1 MTPYKAIRLARYAPL
16 PGANWTI
23 TYHTLSLPERHRK
36 LLLDLY
42 RRGLKKP
49 DACHG
54 VPVRRLNGLFQ
65 ALAPEVVSVAR
76 WIDVTRDEPWLYAR
90 APVPRDV
97 LTALLTTWV
106 RDLRPECEHRT
117 QVREVL
123 RELRF
128 DELRWEKR
136 DVPMLSETI
145 TPGGTAD
152 PDDRLYQLLPDALAG
167 LVLEH
172 TEPFAY
178 PGGTLAFRGVARR
191 PSDRGAELL
200 SWPPDRYDDSK
211 GRTWWFSAVLTVTL
225 QTVPFAPAA
234 QIHVRSGVRRWATR
248 TGQNG
253 LYLPARR
260 AASVYLLADAPWIGA
275 DATGA
280 ASARFSVARLTYDR
294 DLKERRWEAGGP
306 DGMLSRLRLR
316 KPLPKPEELL
326 RNPADWLTPARKVTA
341 AVVHSTAMGS
351 HGVKTG
357 LMPGDR
363 VPLMEWF
370 EQALPEGLER
380 VPDQVR
386 ADRYPRQRTR
396 PRPGPTSPAARKA
409 EETAALRG
417 EVADALE
424 GHPLHLEFL
433 WLTEPNRDAGV
444 QALRTVLG
452 LPDEEESTVRS
463 EKVPGNWTVRTWR
476 TPELTV
482 ELRLAQVGGLAER
495 LTVPVD
501 GPVRTDAL
509 RTALTARR
517 AQVVQRMPKGLT
529 ENGGTL
535 ALVEIRDKETYTPRS
550 ADPKFALRLGFRDAG
565 RVTQF
570 AVNPR
575 RPAVQSSDREK
586 ARAMKFESCWKDG
599 LRQLGHSAV
608 LAHRL
613 GPVVP
618 ADTQYAALWLVRRRD
633 NGPTRQAGLVPV
645 AVRVRPTEP
654 PAERIT
660 GWDRRSGTW
669 VPYPELL
676 LRLAASA
683 ELPAAEDHDDPSDGE
698 GNEVADTD
706 DAADLQDSDGLG
718 TGPSSRIEQRRIAL
732 APAIQ
737 EILFGLRDRPT
748 LLLLHAQNTRELWP
762 WLQNVQIQPDLLQLH
777 GRRADRVSLQ
787 GPGLRV
793 VRVRDSTN
801 NETPQWWGH
810 EEPVGDPA
818 DTGEK
823 PRIGLPSGLW
833 KPPGSDP
840 RHRVFSSTSEKG
852 GPGQPAAVTASRW
865 ALRPYVRDGR
875 SGLTIDTARQAWN
888 PACLELVVAACQS
901 DDDPELWAAL
911 AHSLRQSPGRDPLL
925 ALPLPLQLARKAAE
939 YVLPTKQD
947 QISEPEDDDQAVQL
961 TFDLGIFTDDLGV
974 PAE

>member
-1 MTPYKAIRLARYAPL
+1 MTPFKAIRLARYAPL
-16 PGANWTI
+16 PEANWTV
-23 TYHTLSLPERHRK
+23 TYYTLSLPERHRK

-42 RRGLKKP
+42 RRRLSKP

-65 ALAPEVVSVAR
+65 ALAPEVVSVAK

-90 APVPRDV
+90 VPVPRDV

-106 RDLRPECEHRT
+106 RDLCPEHRT
-117 QVREVL
+117 QVRDVL
-123 RELRF
+123 QELRF

-136 DVPMLSETI
+136 DVPLLSETI
-145 TPGGTAD
+145 TAGGTAD
-152 PDDRLYQLLPDALAG
+152 PEDRLYQLLPDALAG
-167 LVLEH
+167 LVLEQA
-172 TEPFAY
+172 EPFAY

-200 SWPPDRYDDSK
+200 SWPPDQYDDSK

-225 QTVPFAPAA
+225 QTVPFAAA
-234 QIHVRSGVRRWATR
+234 PQIHVRSGVRRWATR

-260 AASVYLLADAPWIGA
+260 AASVYLLADAPWIDA

-294 DLKERRWEAGGP
+294 DLKGRRWEAGGP

-316 KPLPKPEELL
+316 EPLPKPEELL
-326 RNPADWLTPARKVTA
+326 RNPAGWLNPARKVTA
-341 AVVHSTAMGS
+341 AVVHSTAMGH
-351 HGVKTG
+351 HGVKSG

-370 EQALPEGLER
+370 EQALPEGVVR
-380 VPDQVR
+380 VPDHVH
-386 ADRYPRQRTR
+386 ADRYPRQRAL
-396 PRPGPTSPAARKA
+396 PRRGATTPGAREA
-409 EETAALRG
+409 EDTAALRG

-424 GHPLHLEFL
+424 GRPLRLEFL

-452 LPDEEESTVRS
+452 LPDEEESTTPA
-463 EKVPGNWTVRTWR
+463 EKVPENWTIRTWR

-482 ELRLAQVGGLAER
+482 ELRLAQVGGLADR
-495 LTVPVD
+495 LSVPVD

-509 RTALTARR
+509 RAALAARR
-517 AQVVQRMPKGLT
+517 DQVVQRMPKGLT
-529 ENGGTL
+529 ENRVTL

-575 RPAVQSSDREK
+575 RPIGRPSQREK

-599 LRQLGHSAV
+599 LRQLGHRAV
-608 LAHRL
+608 PEHRL

-618 ADTQYAALWLVRRRD
+618 ADTQYAALWLVRRRSD
-633 NGPTRQAGLVPV
+633 GPTQQAGLVPV

-660 GWDRRSGTW
+660 GWDHRSGTW

-676 LRLAASA
+676 LRLAEWA
-683 ELPAAEDHDDPSDGE
+683 ELPAAEDHDDASGE
-698 GNEVADTD
+698 VRDESADTD
-706 DAADLQDSDGLG
+706 DIAGSQESDGPG
-718 TGPSSRIEQRRIAL
+718 TESSSRIEERRIAL
-732 APAIQ
+732 APTIQ
-737 EILFGLRDRPT
+737 EVLFGLRDRPT

-762 WLQNVQIQPDLLQLH
+762 WLQNGQIQPDLIQLH

-793 VRVRDSTN
+793 VRVRDNTG

-818 DTGEK
+818 DSGGK
-823 PRIGLPSGLW
+823 PRIGLPTGLW
-833 KPPGSDP
+833 KRPDCDP

-852 GPGQPAAVTASRW
+852 GPGQQASVAASRW
-865 ALRPYVRDGR
+865 ALRPGK

-911 AHSLRQSPGRDPLL
+911 AHGLRQSPGRDPLL

-947 QISEPEDDDQAVQL
+947 QISEPAEEDEAVQL
-961 TFDLGIFTDDLGV
+961 TFDLGIFTDDLGA
-974 PAE
+974 PTE